1 MEKDANYYGALMERY
16 LHNSCNPSELEELL
30 SYLEKD
36 NANRFLLRQLQEKFQ
51 QSTQANSE
59 ISHEQSQ
66 IIRENLLRKINEG
79 KVVQLQKR
87 NWKYAVA
94 AAAILVVMTTVY
106 YLSKPESWGEE
117 KITARVSKK
126 TNSYNNDVP
135 PGSDKAILTLADGST
150 IALDDAQ
157 DGDLTNQGNTKLI
170 KLNGQLAYDPIKNKP
185 GEIVYNTITTPR
197 GGKFKIELPDGS
209 IVWLNAA
216 SSLHFPTA
224 FAGKS
229 RKVQMTGEAYFEI
242 ARNKDKPF
250 IVDVNGAEVQVLGTH
265 FNIMA
270 YDDEESMETT
280 LLEGSVKF
288 TSGKNFNT
296 LVPGQQSQLM
306 KNGELKMVNHVDVE
320 SVVSW
325 KNGMFHFQNADIE
338 EVMRQLSRWYNV
350 EVVFKG
356 QSVHDPLHAELPLNT
371 NLSDALNALESA
383 GSAKFQIEDKRIIV
397 TQ

>member
-16 LHNSCNPSELEELL
+16 LQNSCNPSELEELL